1 MSLHHFKDF
10 HERLQLQN
18 PKRSFRLHSI
28 DRSGLVI
35 PVGHHLTISTQYHCV
50 IQRISC
56 AAALININPRIELPK
71 NFFLVILGSS
81 EEIGATEASREAD
94 HMLVKFNMFL
104 DVGFLQSIVGTASL
118 EIEPLG

>member
-28 DRSGLVI
+28 DRSGLII
-35 PVGHHLTISTQYHCV
+35 PVGHHLTISTQHHCV

-81 EEIGATEASREAD
+81 EEIGATEASREGD

-118 EIEPLG
+118 EIEPLA